1 MSRASD
7 SGVVMNVERDSGR
20 ALVGRL
26 RTGDPDAVDEAHRA
40 FNPRLFNFLARLARN
55 RDVAGDLAEETWLRL
70 VTHAR
75 QLRPDTELG
84 AWLFTVARNLY
95 ISYCRS
101 RSIENE
107 HATDLLGLWPSGTP
121 HVSPFEATAANQT
134 ERRLEAAIASLPA
147 MYREVLLLVGVEG
160 LSPQQA
166 ASICG
171 VTPEALRQRLHRAR
185 TLLAVRLDASTL
197 TAPAR
202 IGEVLS

>member
-1 MSRASD
+1 MD
-7 SGVVMNVERDSGR
+7 VNRDSGR
-20 ALVGRL
+20 ELLARL
-26 RTGDPDAVDEAHRA
+26 RAGEPDAIDEAHRA

-75 QLRPDTELG
+75 ELRPDTELS

-101 RSIENE
+101 RSIESG
-107 HATDLLGLWPSGTP
+107 HATDLLGLWPSGSP

-134 ERRLEAAIASLPA
+134 ERRIEAALASLPA

-160 LSPQQA
+160 WQPQEA
-166 ASICG
+166 AAICG

-185 TLLAVRLDASTL
+185 TLLADRLETSLQPAAVRV
-197 TAPAR
+197 
-202 IGEVLS
+202 GEVLP